1 MDQETRMQRIQALEA
16 IKANAEKMVSEGA
29 DALQVRE
36 FIDEGKT
43 RLAYEL
49 PDLDAAEKAFEAV
62 ARYRASRGD

>member
-16 IKANAEKMVSEGA
+16 IKANAEKMVTEGA
-29 DALQVRE
+29 DAMQVRD

-62 ARYRASRGD
+62 ARFKASRRD

>member
-16 IKANAEKMVSEGA
+16 IKANAEKVVSEGA

>member
-43 RLAYEL
+43 RLAYAL
-49 PDLDAAEKAFEAV
+49 PDLDAAEKAFGAV

>member
-16 IKANAEKMVSEGA
+16 IKANAEKMVAKGA
-29 DALQVRE
+29 DALEVRA

-62 ARYRASRGD
+62 ARFKASRGD